1 MSIALGSGPALAAPA
16 CLELGRIWNWKVLD
30 NKTLIVEDDM
40 HQKFKMSL
48 MGYCPDLAF
57 KERIA
62 FKSVGGMELSC
73 LGTGDYV
80 LAHEVAIPDR
90 CPISSVVPYTPA
102 MEAADKAAAAAKVQ
116 QESEGSK

>member
-1 MSIALGSGPALAAPA
+1 
-16 CLELGRIWNWKVLD
+16 
-30 NKTLIVEDDM
+30 
-40 HQKFKMSL
+40 
-48 MGYCPDLAF
+48 
-57 KERIA
+57 
-62 FKSVGGMELSC
+62 
-73 LGTGDYV
+73 V